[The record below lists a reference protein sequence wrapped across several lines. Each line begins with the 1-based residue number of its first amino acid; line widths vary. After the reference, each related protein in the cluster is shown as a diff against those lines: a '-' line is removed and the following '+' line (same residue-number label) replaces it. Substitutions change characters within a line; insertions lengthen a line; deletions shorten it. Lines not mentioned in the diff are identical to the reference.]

1 MMRLALLFLGASI
14 CCFSQPAKAR
24 AWADHWA
31 REFGV
36 DRELVYAVIEVESA
50 WNPRAVSAKGAVG
63 LMQLMPETAAE
74 FGVRD
79 RFDPADNIRG
89 GVAYLA
95 WLKKMCGG
103 DRRLV
108 AASYFAGQNRV
119 LPQGLQFSSEEVF
132 RYVRTVAQHYR
143 RYRWKTLNREHRRT
157 D

>member
-1 MMRLALLFLGASI
+1 MRLALLFLGLATYG
-14 CCFSQPAKAR
+14 FSQPTEAR

-31 REFGV
+31 WEFGV
-36 DRELVYAVIEVESA
+36 ERELVYAVIEVESA

-63 LMQLMPETAAE
+63 LMQLMPATAAE

-95 WLKKMCGG
+95 RLKKMCGG
-103 DRRLV
+103 DPRLMV
-108 AASYFAGQNRV
+108 ASYFAGQNRV
-119 LPQGLQFSSEEVF
+119 LPQGLRFSSQEVF
-132 RYVRTVAQHYR
+132 RYVRVVAQHYR
-143 RYRWKTLNREHRRT
+143 RYRWRSLNHRRP

>member
-1 MMRLALLFLGASI
+1 MMRLAVLFLGLST
-14 CCFSQPAKAR
+14 CGFSQPAEMR

-36 DRELVYAVIEVESA
+36 ERELVYAVIEVESA

-63 LMQLMPETAAE
+63 LMQLMPATAAE

-95 WLKKMCGG
+95 WLKEICGG
-103 DRRLV
+103 DPRLMV
-108 AASYFAGQNRV
+108 ASYFAGQNRV

-143 RYRWKTLNREHRRT
+143 RHRARNLNQRRT
-157 D
+157 E